1 MTIQER
7 IDSGWIIDAY
17 REGWREGT
25 VDEFITD
32 FPIFK
37 TPFEQICCLFNGDR
51 NSMVAILK
59 STKEDKKYKL
69 ILFTEK
75 HEYFITVKNN
85 WICGECSNR
94 YFKPLEDWTRGRD
107 LGDGDCTEETLNR
120 ILFRIIGCE
129 LLKYDDGSK
138 APGLVYETEPTNN
151 EESSISKHK
160 VGGTV
165 LTLGLDLD
173 SEHTITLQDV
183 DDMPCVCVHKHTEEG
198 GMHWS
203 KMNNETLELAIPVKN
218 IIKHCSERPYLLPEE
233 TRQYLKSN

>member
-7 IDSGWIIDAY
+7 IDSGWIIDTY
-17 REGWREGT
+17 KEGWREGT

-37 TPFEQICCLFNGDR
+37 IPFEQICCMFNGGR
-51 NSMVAILK
+51 NSRVAILK
-59 STKEDKKYKL
+59 STREDKRYKL

-94 YFKPLEDWTRGRD
+94 YFKPLEDWTRGKD

-129 LLKYDDGSK
+129 LLEYDDGSK
-138 APGLVYETEPTNN
+138 SPGFVPEPVFIN
-151 EESSISKHK
+151 
-160 VGGTV
+160 
-165 LTLGLDLD
+165 
-173 SEHTITLQDV
+173 
-183 DDMPCVCVHKHTEEG
+183 
-198 GMHWS
+198 
-203 KMNNETLELAIPVKN
+203 
-218 IIKHCSERPYLLPEE
+218 
-233 TRQYLKSN
+233 